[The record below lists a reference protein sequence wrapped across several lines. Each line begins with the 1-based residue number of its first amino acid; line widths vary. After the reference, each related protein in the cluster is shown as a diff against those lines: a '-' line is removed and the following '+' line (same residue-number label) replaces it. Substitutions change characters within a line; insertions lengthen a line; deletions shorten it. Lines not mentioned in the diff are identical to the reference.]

1 MKVLGYI
8 FCALAVVIGALM
20 LVDVLFLEA
29 AGQIWDPL
37 DYVISAALAI
47 CVIIGIRDH
56 LSNGGRSFGAGVL
69 LSVFAFLVFTETFI
83 AYSTET
89 QLPTLQWMWV
99 DAIAVVALLR
109 EGTRLVATE

>member
-8 FCALAVVIGALM
+8 LCALGVVIGALM
-20 LVDVLFLEA
+20 LVDALFLES

-37 DYVISAALAI
+37 DYVICAALAV
-47 CVIIGIRDH
+47 CVILGIRDH
-56 LSNGGRSFGAGVL
+56 FTDGGRAMGVGVL

-83 AYSTET
+83 AYVSEAEMATM
-89 QLPTLQWMWV
+89 QWMWV

-109 EGTRLVATE
+109 EGARLVAKG

>member
-8 FCALAVVIGALM
+8 LCALGVVIGALM
-20 LVDVLFLEA
+20 LVDALFLEA

-37 DYVISAALAI
+37 DYVISIALAV
-47 CVIIGIRDH
+47 CVILGIRDH
-56 LSNGGRSFGAGVL
+56 LTDEGRSISAGVL

-89 QLPTLQWMWV
+89 ELPALQWMWV
-99 DAIAVVALLR
+99 DAIAVIALLR
-109 EGTRLVATE
+109 EGTRLVAKG